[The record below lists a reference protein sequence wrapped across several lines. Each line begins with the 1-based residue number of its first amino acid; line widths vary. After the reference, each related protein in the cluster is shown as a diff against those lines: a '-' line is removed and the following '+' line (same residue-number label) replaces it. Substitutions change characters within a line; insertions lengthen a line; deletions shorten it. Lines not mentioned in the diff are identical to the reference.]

1 MAGAPH
7 ASRSIVEW
15 PHLSAGLIDRSPLPI
30 AELEGPRHI
39 VRQANA
45 GFCRLIGK
53 AKELIIGKPYA
64 EVMLDKGSVVV
75 VDRVYRTG
83 SCELHNEQEQT
94 SGRPVA
100 WCYAVWPVLDTADR
114 PLSVIIQ
121 VTEQKTFRQ
130 LLHAM
135 TEALMVSVVQQ
146 HERTDVAEALNVR
159 LEAEIS
165 ERKRAEAALSKS
177 EARFRSLVAMSSDWY
192 WEQDACFR
200 FTELTA
206 SSRGE
211 GLVVSDNYLGKTR
224 WELASSSLGREQWEE
239 HQELLRQHRPFRNFE
254 YDRLNAHGDKIWISI
269 NGDPVFDSDGKFCGY
284 RGTGRD
290 ISERK
295 RHEEEIEL
303 IMREVSHREK
313 NILSLVIAVARQT
326 ADATPEHFLERFS
339 ARLHSIAANQDLLV
353 KNQWRGIEIG
363 ELVRSQLSH
372 FEDLVDTRIQL
383 RGPVLRLRGGA
394 AQIIGMAIHELATNA
409 GKYGALANCTGNIEL
424 TWRLHEEG
432 GERRF
437 ELSWVEREGPPTEPP
452 KRRGFGSTV
461 VGKMARVGLG
471 AHISHKFPSTGVRWT
486 LDCPAS
492 RILE

>member
-1 MAGAPH
+1 MAGALY
-7 ASRSIVEW
+7 ASRAVVEQPHSSIALVE
-15 PHLSAGLIDRSPLPI
+15 RSSLPI
-30 AELEGPRHI
+30 AELEGPHHI

-53 AKELIIGKPYA
+53 AQNAVIGQPYA
-64 EVMLDKGSVVV
+64 EVMLDKSSLVVI
-75 VDRVYRTG
+75 DRVYRTG
-83 SCELHNEQEQT
+83 SCELHNEQEKTTGQ
-94 SGRPVA
+94 PVG
-100 WCYAVWPVLDTADR
+100 WCYAVWPVLDTANR

-121 VTEQKTFRQ
+121 VTEQKSFRQ
-130 LLHAM
+130 LLRAM
-135 TEALMVSVVQQ
+135 TEALMIAVVEQ

-165 ERKRAEAALSKS
+165 ERKRVEAALSKS
-177 EARFRSLVAMSSDWY
+177 DARFRSLVAMSSDWY

-200 FTELTA
+200 FTEVNEA
-206 SSRGE
+206 SGKE
-211 GLVVSDNYLGKTR
+211 ANVVPADWLGKTY
-224 WELASSSLGREQWEE
+224 WEIPSSGLGKEQWAE
-239 HQELLRQHRPFRNFE
+239 HRELLRQHRPFRKLE
-254 YDRLNAHGDKIWISI
+254 YQCLDARGTNIWISI
-269 NGDPVFDSDGKFCGY
+269 NGDPVFDRTGKFCGY

-295 RHEEEIEL
+295 RHEEQIEL

-313 NILSLVIAVARQT
+313 NVLSLVLAVARQT

-339 ARLHSIAANQDLLV
+339 ARLRSIAANQDLLV
-353 KNQWRGIEIG
+353 KNQWRGIEMD

-372 FEDLVDTRIQL
+372 FQDLADTRIHL
-383 RGPVLRLRGGA
+383 RGPVLRLRAGA
-394 AQIIGMAIHELATNA
+394 AQIIGMSIHELATNA
-409 GKYGALANCTGNIEL
+409 GKYGALANCTGNIDL

-437 ELSWVEREGPPTEPP
+437 SLSWVEQGGPPTDSP

-471 AHISHKFPSTGVRWT
+471 ANISHEFPSTGVRWT